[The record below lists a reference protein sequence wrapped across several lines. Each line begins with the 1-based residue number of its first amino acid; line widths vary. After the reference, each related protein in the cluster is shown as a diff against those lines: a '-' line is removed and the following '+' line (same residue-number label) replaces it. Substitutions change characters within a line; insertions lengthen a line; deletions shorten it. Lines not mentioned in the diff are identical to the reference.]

1 VCNAAAARD
10 AGEFV
15 LYWMIAF
22 RRTRWNFA
30 LDRAVEWAVQLGKPI
45 VIFEPLRI
53 GYRWASDRMHRFVID
68 GMADNA
74 KRIERLNDRGVR
86 GVRYLAY
93 VEQTADAGKGLLAEL
108 GRHACVIVTDD
119 YPAFFL
125 SRMVAAAASRL
136 PVRVEQ
142 VDSNGLLPLRATDR
156 VFTTAFSFRSFL
168 QKELPRH
175 LEQFPKPDALSR
187 LKLPAMKAIPAG
199 ITRRWPAASARLL
212 GGNAAELA
220 KLPIDH
226 SVPAVDDRGGSAA
239 ARRRLACFLDQHLAQ
254 YHDVANDPDA
264 DARSG
269 LSPYLHFGHIASHE
283 LFHEVMSRE
292 GWSPERLPKR
302 PTGKRQGWWGAS
314 AGAEAWLDEFITW
327 RELGYNMTAHRDDYE
342 RYESLPDWSR
352 ATLEKHACDR
362 RPFVYSLDAFA
373 AARTHDEL
381 WNAAQTQLVL
391 EGRIHN
397 YLRMLWGKKILEWTA
412 TPRDAL
418 SVMIELNN
426 RYAVDGRDPNSYSG
440 IFWCLGRY
448 DRPWGPDRP
457 IFGTVRY
464 MSSENTRRKLRVNKY
479 VRQFAQY
486 LATNT
491 EGAPIRGD
499 RSCSAAQQQH
509 AADGAA
515 RRR

>member
-1 VCNAAAARD
+1 M
-10 AGEFV
+10 E
-15 LYWMIAF
+15 
-22 RRTRWNFA
+22 
-30 LDRAVEWAVQLGKPI
+30 
-45 VIFEPLRI
+45 
-53 GYRWASDRMHRFVID
+53 

-74 KRIERLNDRGVR
+74 ARIKQLNRRGVT
-86 GVRYLAY
+86 GVRYFPY
-93 VEQTADAGKGLLAEL
+93 VEPATDAGKGLLAQL
-108 GRHACVIVTDD
+108 GRYACVIVTDD

-125 SRMVAAAASRL
+125 PRMVAAAASRL

-175 LEQFPKPDALSR
+175 LGQFPKADALSR
-187 LKLPAMKAIPAG
+187 LKLPAMEALPAA
-199 ITRRWPAASARLL
+199 ITRRWPAASPRLL

-239 ARRRLACFLDQHLAQ
+239 SRRRLACFLDQHLAQ
-254 YHDVANDPDA
+254 YHDVAKHPDA
-264 DARSG
+264 NARSG
-269 LSPYLHFGHIASHE
+269 LSPYLHFGHIAAHE
-283 LFHEVMSRE
+283 LFHDVMSRE
-292 GWSPERLPKR
+292 DWSPERLAKGA
-302 PTGKRQGWWGAS
+302 TGKRQGWWGVS
-314 AGAEAWLDEFITW
+314 GGAEAWLDEFITW
-327 RELGYNMTAHRDDYE
+327 RELGYNMTAHRDDYD

-362 RPFVYSLDAFA
+362 RAFVYSLDAFA

-381 WNAAQTQLVL
+381 WNAAQTQLVR
-391 EGRIHN
+391 EARIHN

-412 TPRDAL
+412 SPRDAL
-418 SVMIELNN
+418 LVMIELNN
-426 RYAVDGRDPNSYSG
+426 RYALDGRDPNSYSG

-457 IFGTVRY
+457 VFGAVRY
-464 MSSENTRRKLRVNKY
+464 MSSENTRRKLRVTEY
-479 VRQFAQY
+479 LRRFAHHQ
-486 LATNT
+486 ATDT
-491 EGAPIRGD
+491 EGAPIRGE
-499 RSCSAAQQQH
+499 RSCSASQLQH
-509 AADGAA
+509 AEDGAA